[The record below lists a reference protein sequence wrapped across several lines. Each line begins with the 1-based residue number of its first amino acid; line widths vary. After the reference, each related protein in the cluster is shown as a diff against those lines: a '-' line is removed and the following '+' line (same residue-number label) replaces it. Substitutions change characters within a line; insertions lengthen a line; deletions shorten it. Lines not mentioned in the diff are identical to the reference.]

1 MGLNLIHGETPVG
14 SQPGEAGADLGD
26 VERRHGDGGM
36 GDLADVVDL
45 EPPECEVDARR
56 GVQNNGQERPSRRS
70 RIPDATSGRS
80 S

>member
-1 MGLNLIHGETPVG
+1 
-14 SQPGEAGADLGD
+14 
-26 VERRHGDGGM
+26 M

-56 GVQNNGQERPSRRS
+56 GVQNNGHERPSRRS